1 MATTKLAELC
11 SVWSGMA
18 LRSSGTDAQFLRN
31 MQLVD
36 DNIKFAKVFNDNIN
50 EIAEAHHILLEKTLK
65 EREIVFQRRRKK
77 EKWVYRNNRV
87 QQNDVR

>member
-1 MATTKLAELC
+1 MCGRMSRNLHEILKKDEKFIQKLP
-11 SVWSGMA
+11 
-18 LRSSGTDAQFLRN
+18 
-31 MQLVD
+31 LVD

>member
-1 MATTKLAELC
+1 MRVIYL
-11 SVWSGMA
+11 
-18 LRSSGTDAQFLRN
+18 
-31 MQLVD
+31 
-36 DNIKFAKVFNDNIN
+36 I
-50 EIAEAHHILLEKTLK
+50 HILLEKTLK